1 MPKHILIVDDEPDVV
16 QIIQTILRSK
26 GYQVTGV
33 TDGQSGL
40 DITRRDRPDMVLCDL
55 MMPGMSGMEFIRL
68 LRRDP
73 EIAATP
79 VIALSALGSQS
90 DKSEEFWK
98 KGLNADDFLAKPFD
112 PLDLLGRVEYIF
124 RRQNYVSTQ
133 DETSPGVA
141 ISNGAMVN
149 AESSRV
155 DLSQSSPKMLVRS
168 FVEAWN
174 TQDFSTEYRCLAE
187 EMTGGLSEREYI
199 ARRRQCYLDE
209 QGAQRQQHVTNYLED
224 NTSHNAAKVVLE
236 REDVIGDRKRLRK
249 ETYVLRRSQAGW
261 KIISMRSVPLTGQN
275 KTESGG

>member
-40 DITRRDRPDMVLCDL
+40 DITRRNRPDLILCDL
-55 MMPGMSGMEFIRL
+55 MMPGMSGMEFIRQV
-68 LRRDP
+68 RRDP
-73 EIAATP
+73 QIAAIP

-90 DKSEEFWK
+90 DKSEDFWK

-141 ISNGAMVN
+141 VSNGAMVQSEKPR
-149 AESSRV
+149 A

-168 FVEAWN
+168 FIEAWN
-174 TQDFSTEYRCLAE
+174 NQDFSTEYRCLAE

-209 QGAQRQQHVTNYLED
+209 HGDQRHQHVTNYIED

-249 ETYVLRRSQAGW
+249 ETYVLRRGQAGW